1 MAAQNGPLSALELS
15 VGPEK
20 SAGIHLA
27 LIPAFFHEAVS
38 C

>member
-1 MAAQNGPLSALELS
+1 MAAQNRPLSALELS
-15 VGPEK
+15 VGPENPP
-20 SAGIHLA
+20 AIHLA